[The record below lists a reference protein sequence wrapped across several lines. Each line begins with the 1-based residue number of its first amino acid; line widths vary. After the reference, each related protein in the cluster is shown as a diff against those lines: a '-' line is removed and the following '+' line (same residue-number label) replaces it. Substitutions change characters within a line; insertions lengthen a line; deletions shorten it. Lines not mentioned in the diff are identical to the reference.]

1 MELPLKSSGWF
12 LYDGK
17 ISLKSVKT
25 IHNEDIKIDFFFSVC
40 KSLTFASVK
49 VLIIHKCIWL
59 AFSFSFY
66 ITFQAR
72 TY

>member
-1 MELPLKSSGWF
+1 MM
-12 LYDGK
+12 GK
-17 ISLKSVKT
+17 LVLNRLRQYI
-25 IHNEDIKIDFFFSVC
+25 NEDIKIDFFFSVC

-72 TY
+72 TYENIL